1 MAVYFEPQRKPWYEG
16 PLSMLAGTLLNN
28 ALQRTDK
35 AKQFEYEQKL
45 IADQDAR
52 KVAEAQ
58 RQEAVKRGYLDQA
71 AAGIRNNPHQ
81 LPGSADFIP
90 GMVGAGANMQ
100 HLQNYWIPQQE
111 QIDLGGTKLSRP
123 IFPDGQ
129 GGEGQSFGVTMTPQ
143 QIGMMDIAKQELALK
158 EQELALKESFGVT
171 MTPQQI
177 GMMDIAKQEL
187 ALKEQ
192 ELALKDWKTRQE
204 AAQGWAGVS
213 NANRNANSPH
223 YTMNGDYVDANGNVV
238 MIDTKTG
245 AVKTLPGI
253 VKRPGAPVAQQNP
266 MVNAKL
272 ASEIY
277 KNVTGIY
284 PSPQT
289 LAAGDPI
296 YKYILANIGIGGQG
310 AAPTPGV
317 PTNPNAPMVVPK
329 DTLFVDG
336 KAISPQ
342 LAAYMKYRPGITAEQ
357 AMAEMKAIEEKRK
370 KAPK

>member
-16 PLSMLAGTLLNN
+16 SLTMLAGTLLNN

-58 RQEAVKRGYLDQA
+58 RQEAIKRGYLDQA

-158 EQELALKESFGVT
+158 
-171 MTPQQI
+171 
-177 GMMDIAKQEL
+177 
-187 ALKEQ
+187 
-192 ELALKDWKTRQE
+192 DWKTRQE

-277 KNVTGIY
+277 KNVTGSY
-284 PSPQT
+284 PSPET

-296 YKYILANIGIGGQG
+296 YKYILANMGIGGQG
-310 AAPTPGV
+310 AVPTPGV

>member
-129 GGEGQSFGVTMTPQ
+129 GGEGQ
-143 QIGMMDIAKQELALK
+143 
-158 EQELALKESFGVT
+158 SFGVT

>member
-1 MAVYFEPQRKPWYEG
+1 MAVYFEPKRQDYTLGIIDLLGRHVLG
-16 PLSMLAGTLLNN
+16 PMMD
-28 ALQRTDK
+28 RTSQ
-35 AKQFEYEQKL
+35 AKQFEYEQRL
-45 IADQDAR
+45 LADQDAR
-52 KVAEAQ
+52 KVAEVQ
-58 RQEAVKRGYLDQA
+58 RQEAVKRGYLEQA

-123 IFPDGQ
+123 LFPDGQ
-129 GGEGQSFGVTMTPQ
+129 AGEGQQFDVTMTPQ

-158 EQELALKESFGVT
+158 
-171 MTPQQI
+171 
-177 GMMDIAKQEL
+177 
-187 ALKEQ
+187 
-192 ELALKDWKTRQE
+192 DWKTHQE

-253 VKRPGAPVAQQNP
+253 VKRPDAPVAQQNP

-277 KNVTGIY
+277 KNVTGSY
-284 PSPQT
+284 PTPET
-289 LAAGDPI
+289 IAAGDPI
-296 YKYILANIGIGGQG
+296 YKYILANMGVSG
-310 AAPTPGV
+310 TPGTPTDPSV
-317 PTNPNAPMVVPK
+317 PGTPNVVPQPR
-329 DTLFVDG
+329 VG
-336 KAISPQ
+336 GISPEVA
-342 LAAYMKYRPGITAEQ
+342 LYMKYRPGITPQQ
-357 AMAEMKAIEEKRK
+357 AQMEINEVK
-370 KAPK
+370 KKKLQDYRFNK

>member
-1 MAVYFEPQRKPWYEG
+1 MAVYFAPPKQNN
-16 PLSMLAGTLLNN
+16 LSTLGIIDLLGKYLVNPMMD
-28 ALQRTDK
+28 RTSQ
-35 AKQFEYEQKL
+35 AKQFEYEQRL
-45 IADQDAR
+45 LADQDAR

-58 RQEAVKRGYLDQA
+58 RQESVKSGYIDMLRGGVGQ
-71 AAGIRNNPHQ
+71 NPRQ
-81 LPGSADFIP
+81 QPGSADFI
-90 GMVGAGANMQ
+90 GGAIGAGANMKD
-100 HLQNYWIPQQE
+100 LQNYWIPQQE

-129 GGEGQSFGVTMTPQ
+129 AGEGQQFDVTMTPQ

-158 EQELALKESFGVT
+158 
-171 MTPQQI
+171 
-177 GMMDIAKQEL
+177 
-187 ALKEQ
+187 
-192 ELALKDWKTRQE
+192 DWKTHQE

-253 VKRPGAPVAQQNP
+253 VKRPDAPVAQQNP

-277 KNVTGIY
+277 KNVTGSY
-284 PSPQT
+284 PSPAT
-289 LAAGDPI
+289 LEAGDPI
-296 YKYILANIGIGGQG
+296 YKYILANMGIGGQG

-317 PTNPNAPMVVPK
+317 PTDPNAPMVVPK

-370 KAPK
+370 KTQK

>member
-123 IFPDGQ
+123 LFSDGQ
-129 GGEGQSFGVTMTPQ
+129 AGEGQQFDVTMTPQ
-143 QIGMMDIAKQELALK
+143 QIGMMDIAK
-158 EQELALKESFGVT
+158 
-171 MTPQQI
+171 
-177 GMMDIAKQEL
+177 
-187 ALKEQ
+187 Q

-253 VKRPGAPVAQQNP
+253 VKRPDAPVAQQNP
-266 MVNAKL
+266 IVNAKL

-277 KNVTGIY
+277 KNVTGSY
-284 PSPQT
+284 PTPE
-289 LAAGDPI
+289 GDPI
-296 YKYILANIGIGGQG
+296 YKYILANMGVSGQG

-342 LAAYMKYRPGITAEQ
+342 LEAYMKYRPGITAEQ
-357 AMAEMKAIEEKRK
+357 AMAEMKAIEEKSK

>member
-158 EQELALKESFGVT
+158 
-171 MTPQQI
+171 
-177 GMMDIAKQEL
+177 
-187 ALKEQ
+187 
-192 ELALKDWKTRQE
+192 DWKTRQE

-266 MVNAKL
+266 IVNAKL

-277 KNVTGIY
+277 KNVTGSY
-284 PSPQT
+284 PTPET
-289 LAAGDPI
+289 LVAGDPI
-296 YKYILANIGIGGQG
+296 YKYILANMGIGGQG

>member
-16 PLSMLAGTLLNN
+16 SLTMLAGTLLNN

-158 EQELALKESFGVT
+158 
-171 MTPQQI
+171 
-177 GMMDIAKQEL
+177 
-187 ALKEQ
+187 
-192 ELALKDWKTRQE
+192 DWKTRQE

-277 KNVTGIY
+277 KNVTGSY

-296 YKYILANIGIGGQG
+296 YKYILANMGIGGQG

>member
-16 PLSMLAGTLLNN
+16 SLTMLAGTLLNN

-158 EQELALKESFGVT
+158 
-171 MTPQQI
+171 
-177 GMMDIAKQEL
+177 
-187 ALKEQ
+187 
-192 ELALKDWKTRQE
+192 DWKTRQE

-277 KNVTGIY
+277 KNVTGSY
-284 PSPQT
+284 PSPET

-296 YKYILANIGIGGQG
+296 YKYILANMGIGGQG
-310 AAPTPGV
+310 AVPTPGV

>member
-1 MAVYFEPQRKPWYEG
+1 
-16 PLSMLAGTLLNN
+16 MLAGTLLNN

-129 GGEGQSFGVTMTPQ
+129 GGEGQ
-143 QIGMMDIAKQELALK
+143 
-158 EQELALKESFGVT
+158 SFGVT

-370 KAPK
+370 KAQK

>member
-1 MAVYFEPQRKPWYEG
+1 MAVYFAPQRKPWYEG
-16 PLSMLAGTLLNN
+16 SLTMLAGTLLNN

-158 EQELALKESFGVT
+158 
-171 MTPQQI
+171 
-177 GMMDIAKQEL
+177 
-187 ALKEQ
+187 
-192 ELALKDWKTRQE
+192 DWKTRQE

-277 KNVTGIY
+277 KNVTGSY
-284 PSPQT
+284 PSPET

-296 YKYILANIGIGGQG
+296 YKYILANMGIGGQG

>member
-35 AKQFEYEQKL
+35 AKQFEYEQRL
-45 IADQDAR
+45 RAEADAR
-52 KVAEAQ
+52 NVAEAQ
-58 RQEAVKRGYLDQA
+58 RQEAVKRGYLEQA
-71 AAGIRNNPHQ
+71 ASGIRNNPHQ

-123 IFPDGQ
+123 LFPDGQ
-129 GGEGQSFGVTMTPQ
+129 AGEGQQFDVTMTPQ
-143 QIGMMDIAKQELALK
+143 QKGMMDIAKQELALK
-158 EQELALKESFGVT
+158 
-171 MTPQQI
+171 
-177 GMMDIAKQEL
+177 
-187 ALKEQ
+187 
-192 ELALKDWKTRQE
+192 DWKTHQDT
-204 AAQGWAGVS
+204 AQGWASVN
-213 NANRNANSPH
+213 NANRPS
-223 YTMNGDYVDANGNVV
+223 YSMSGDYIDANGNPI
-238 MIDTKTG
+238 MIDSRSGSFKP
-245 AVKTLPGI
+245 LPG
-253 VKRPGAPVAQQNP
+253 VVRRPEISMQKPGDP
-266 MVNAKL
+266 MAAART

-277 KNVTGIY
+277 KNVTGSY
-284 PSPQT
+284 PTPET
-289 LAAGDPI
+289 IAAGDPI
-296 YKYILANIGIGGQG
+296 YKYILTQMGIGGQG

-317 PTNPNAPMVVPK
+317 PTDPNAPMVVPK

>member
-1 MAVYFEPQRKPWYEG
+1 MAVYFEPKRQDYTLGIIDLLGRHVLG
-16 PLSMLAGTLLNN
+16 PMMD
-28 ALQRTDK
+28 RTSQ
-35 AKQFEYEQKL
+35 AKQFEYEQRL
-45 IADQDAR
+45 LADQDAR

-123 IFPDGQ
+123 LFPDGQ
-129 GGEGQSFGVTMTPQ
+129 AGEGQQFDVTMTPQ

-158 EQELALKESFGVT
+158 
-171 MTPQQI
+171 
-177 GMMDIAKQEL
+177 
-187 ALKEQ
+187 
-192 ELALKDWKTRQE
+192 DWKTHQE

-253 VKRPGAPVAQQNP
+253 VKRPDAPGAQQNP

-277 KNVTGIY
+277 KNVTGSY
-284 PSPQT
+284 PTPET
-289 LAAGDPI
+289 LEAGDPI
-296 YKYILANIGIGGQG
+296 YKYILANMGVSG
-310 AAPTPGV
+310 TPGTPTDPSV
-317 PTNPNAPMVVPK
+317 PGTPNVVPQPG
-329 DTLFVDG
+329 VG
-336 KAISPQ
+336 GISPEVA
-342 LAAYMKYRPGITAEQ
+342 LYMKYRPGVTPQRAQMEINEV
-357 AMAEMKAIEEKRK
+357 K
-370 KAPK
+370 KKKLQDYRFNK

>member
-81 LPGSADFIP
+81 LLGSADFIP

-158 EQELALKESFGVT
+158 EQELALK
-171 MTPQQI
+171 
-177 GMMDIAKQEL
+177 
-187 ALKEQ
+187 
-192 ELALKDWKTRQE
+192 DWKTRQE
-204 AAQGWAGVS
+204 SAQGWAGVS

>member
-158 EQELALKESFGVT
+158 
-171 MTPQQI
+171 
-177 GMMDIAKQEL
+177 
-187 ALKEQ
+187 
-192 ELALKDWKTRQE
+192 DWKTRQE

-296 YKYILANIGIGGQG
+296 HKYILANMGIGGQG

>member
-16 PLSMLAGTLLNN
+16 PLTMLAGTLLNN

-58 RQEAVKRGYLDQA
+58 RQESVKSGYIDMLRGGVGQ
-71 AAGIRNNPHQ
+71 NPHQ
-81 LPGSADFIP
+81 QPGSADFI
-90 GMVGAGANMQ
+90 GGAIGAGANMKD
-100 HLQNYWIPQQE
+100 LQNYWVPPQE

-129 GGEGQSFGVTMTPQ
+129 GGEGQQFDVTMTPQ

-158 EQELALKESFGVT
+158 
-171 MTPQQI
+171 
-177 GMMDIAKQEL
+177 
-187 ALKEQ
+187 
-192 ELALKDWKTRQE
+192 DWKTHQE

-266 MVNAKL
+266 IVNAKL

-277 KNVTGIY
+277 KNVTGSY
-284 PSPQT
+284 PMPET
-289 LAAGDPI
+289 IAAGDPI
-296 YKYILANIGIGGQG
+296 YKYILAQMGIGGKG
-310 AAPTPGV
+310 AAPTPRV
-317 PTNPNAPMVVPK
+317 PTNPNAPMIVPK

>member
-35 AKQFEYEQKL
+35 AKQFEYEQRL
-45 IADQDAR
+45 RAEADAR
-52 KVAEAQ
+52 NVAEAQ
-58 RQEAVKRGYLDQA
+58 RQEAVKRGYLEQA
-71 AAGIRNNPHQ
+71 ASGIRNNPHQ

-129 GGEGQSFGVTMTPQ
+129 GGEGQ
-143 QIGMMDIAKQELALK
+143 
-158 EQELALKESFGVT
+158 SFGVT